1 MRRSIANSKEIA
13 MNYRSFLAL
22 AAGLFAC
29 AAFAQ
34 PQPQPEP
41 ARFNQV
47 DLQTEVSREIQ
58 NDLML
63 ASVHAEA
70 SDASAAKV
78 ADQLNR
84 LTADALKTAGDFK
97 TVKARSGFNQTFPVY
112 DRNNKLT
119 GWRGRAEVRL
129 ESKDFAAMASLIGKL
144 QSSMQLGGVTFTVS
158 PELRRQTENDLI
170 TEAVAAFR
178 SRADI
183 ATKAI
188 GGKSYRIRRIGINT
202 GGMFPQPRP
211 MAAQARAAA
220 PAEVTPPSFEGGTST
235 VQVTANGSI
244 QVE

>member
-1 MRRSIANSKEIA
+1 MNCRSL
-13 MNYRSFLAL
+13 LAL
-22 AAGLFAC
+22 ASSLVAS

-34 PQPQPEP
+34 PQPQLQPQPPEP
-41 ARFNQV
+41 PRFNQV
-47 DLQTEVSREIQ
+47 DLQAEVSREIQ

-70 SDASAAKV
+70 NDASAAKV

-97 TVKARSGFNQTFPVY
+97 SVKARSGFNQTFPA
-112 DRNNKLT
+112 RRSARGKLT
-119 GWRGRAEVRL
+119 GWRGRAEIRL
-129 ESKDFAAMASLIGKL
+129 ESKDLAAMATLIGKL

-188 GGKSYRIRRIGINT
+188 GGKSYRVRRIGINT
-202 GGMFPQPRP
+202 GGMFPPPRP
-211 MAAQARAAA
+211 MVAQARAAA
-220 PAEVTPPSFEGGTST
+220 AAEVTPPTFEGGAST
-235 VQVTANGSI
+235 VQVSANGSI